1 MKVLTIEQQKSY
13 ENAKFYYICK
23 EKFEDKHA
31 KDEKHHRVRDHCYY
45 TWEYRSVEHSIC
57 NLKYSVPEEIPIV
70 FCDGSKYDYHF
81 IMKELAEEFE
91 ENTGKNITFSVLIE
105 KEVIRI
111 DKKGKDIIKTESYRL
126 QFIDYG
132 KLVIKS
138 AFVNNLAKG
147 IDKIKFKYRRNDKKC
162 ETWSIVCKD
171 WDCFLK
177 YTNVYVVTRII
188 RKSLIKT

>member
-23 EKFEDKHA
+23 ENFEDKHA

-45 TWEYRSVEHSIC
+45 TWKYRSAEHSIC

-132 KLVIKS
+132 KLPNLHLLIILLKEFTKLNLNADAMIKNVKLGALFAKIET
-138 AFVNNLAKG
+138 AFLNTQMFVL
-147 IDKIKFKYRRNDKKC
+147 
-162 ETWSIVCKD
+162 
-171 WDCFLK
+171 
-177 YTNVYVVTRII
+177 
-188 RKSLIKT
+188 